1 MPNNFTFCSVT
12 SGFCG
17 YSDIKL
23 LVLSES
29 RVQIQVQ
36 RVGGIYM
43 CIEFLTKWTNKAHV
57 VLSHRPRH
65 HSPWVTTQKC
75 HEFRK
80 CLQRMCTAR
89 YQRSQSCLQGRF
101 RECQELKLKDLFT
114 FMSSRTGVSVFFSS
128 VSLLSNLGSLH
139 LSLHANIFICVALR
153 LIFSSHGFGRLF
165 LSSSFMS
172 SHSPN
177 PHCQSCLS
185 QPSVW
190 QYLAWVPATES
201 ASFSVQNKACHGALF
216 FRLTM

>member
-1 MPNNFTFCSVT
+1 MTNYFSFCSVT

-17 YSDIKL
+17 YRDIKL

-43 CIEFLTKWTNKAHV
+43 CVEFLTKWINKAHV
-57 VLSHRPRH
+57 VLSHHPRH
-65 HSPWVTTQKC
+65 HSPWVTTPKC
-75 HEFRK
+75 RAFRK
-80 CLQRMCTAR
+80 CLQRICTAR
-89 YQRSQSCLQGRF
+89 DQRSQSCLQGRF
-101 RECQELKLKDLFT
+101 QECQELKLKDLCT
-114 FMSSRTGVSVFFSS
+114 FMSSRTGVSVSFSS
-128 VSLLSNLGSLH
+128 VSLLSKLGSLH
-139 LSLHANIFICVALR
+139 LSLHVNIFICVALR

-177 PHCQSCLS
+177 PRCQSCLS

-190 QYLAWVPATES
+190 QLVS
-201 ASFSVQNKACHGALF
+201 
-216 FRLTM
+216 RLSPSHCVCIFLSSK